1 MQTGG
6 RLTGYMRIL
15 TGSQNGARRLSF
27 EHISDVEK
35 HRENGTFAKDNCRSN
50 YGDRKRLSAGKI
62 TQNRRRVIR
71 NLS

>member
-1 MQTGG
+1 MQAGG

-35 HRENGTFAKDNCRSN
+35 HRKNGTFAKDITDLNTAIENGCPPVRS
-50 YGDRKRLSAGKI
+50 RKIDGG
-62 TQNRRRVIR
+62 
-71 NLS
+71 